1 MATAAEARKLFKS
14 WNGLN
19 ETTKYK
25 QTQAKIIIPWRK
37 KMNRPNVTCKNTPW
51 CAIALSSC
59 LMQTG
64 VKTMCYSAGCKQQL
78 QFYKSHKRFKTKGRK
93 TGDII
98 FIGENGKPKHIGLIT
113 SSKYYISGNCSN
125 RVKYSK
131 LSGAKIIGYATPY
144 YK

>member
-25 QTQAKIIIPWRK
+25 QTQAKIIVPWRK

-64 VKTMCYSAGCKQQL
+64 IKTMSYSAGCKQQL

-98 FIGENGKPKHIGLIT
+98 FIGSNGKPTHIGLIT

>member
-1 MATAAEARKLFKS
+1 MATAAEARLKFKS
-14 WNGLN
+14 WNGYSESN
-19 ETTKYK
+19 GKAQKY
-25 QTQAKIIIPWRK
+25 IIKPWNK
-37 KMNRPNVTCKNTPW
+37 KMGRSVNCKTPW

-59 LMQTG
+59 LMQVG
-64 VKTMCYSAGCKQQL
+64 VKTMSYSAGCKQQL

-98 FIGENGKPKHIGLIT
+98 FIGSNGKPTHIGLIT

-131 LSGAKIIGYATPY
+131 LAGAKIIGYATPY

>member
-1 MATAAEARKLFKS
+1 MATAAQARAKFKS

-25 QTQAKIIIPWRK
+25 QTQSKIIIPWRK
-37 KMNRPNVTCKNTPW
+37 KVNRPNVTCKNTPW

-59 LMQTG
+59 LMQVG
-64 VKTMCYSAGCKQQL
+64 VKTMSYSAGCKQQL
-78 QFYKSHKRFKTKGRK
+78 AFYKSKKRFKTKGRK

-98 FIGENGKPKHIGLIT
+98 FIGTNGKPSHIGLIT

-125 RVKYSK
+125 SVKYSK
-131 LSGAKIIGYATPY
+131 LAGAKIIGYATPF

>member
-1 MATAAEARKLFKS
+1 MATASEARLKFKS

-19 ETTKYK
+19 ETTTYK
-25 QTQAKIIIPWRK
+25 QTQSKIIIPWRK
-37 KMNRPNVTCKNTPW
+37 KVNRPNVTCKNTPW

-59 LMQTG
+59 LMQVG

-78 QFYKSHKRFKTKGRK
+78 DFYRSHKRFKKTGRK

-98 FIGENGKPKHIGLIT
+98 FIGSGSKCTHIGLIT

-125 RVKYSK
+125 SVKYSK
-131 LSGAKIIGYATPY
+131 LTGAKIIGYATPF

>member
-25 QTQAKIIIPWRK
+25 QTQAKIISPWRK

-59 LMQTG
+59 LMQIG

-78 QFYKSHKRFKTKGRK
+78 QFYKSRKRFKTKGRK
-93 TGDII
+93 VGDII
-98 FIGENGKPKHIGLIT
+98 FIGENGKPTHIGLIT

>member
-1 MATAAEARKLFKS
+1 MATAAQARTKFKS

-25 QTQAKIIIPWRK
+25 QTQAKIIVPWRK
-37 KMNRPNVTCKNTPW
+37 KMNRPKVTCKNTPW

-59 LMQTG
+59 LMQVG

-78 QFYKSHKRFKTKGRK
+78 AYYKSKKRFKTKGRK

-98 FIGENGKPKHIGLIT
+98 FIGTNGKPTHIGMIT
-113 SSKYYISGNCSN
+113 SSKYYISGNIN
-125 RVKYSK
+125 NKVGYAK
-131 LSGAKIIGYATPY
+131 LANAKIIGYATPF